1 MEQQLWAKP
10 NKLTYDKAQ
19 EIKQEYN
26 KMITDG
32 IEVNKTEL
40 ANKYGIWVQTLTH
53 LLNGKT
59 FKNPPKPQRDITELR
74 EIKCR
79 VLQGDSISVI
89 SRAYQIDWSV
99 LYWIKN
105 GKMYKDI

>member
-26 KMITDG
+26 KMIADG

-40 ANKYGIWVQTLTH
+40 ANKYGI
-53 LLNGKT
+53 
-59 FKNPPKPQRDITELR
+59 
-74 EIKCR
+74 
-79 VLQGDSISVI
+79 
-89 SRAYQIDWSV
+89 
-99 LYWIKN
+99 
-105 GKMYKDI
+105 